1 MKITRYAMML
11 AAATGLLS
19 ACQKLDEVKAY
30 DPDKVVAP
38 VLHALPGEIV
48 ITPDNMGSTQTF
60 TWDAADFGVRTQI
73 NYSIEASYNDGAK
86 LVLFTGMNGTS
97 SEQTYESLNNIL
109 ALSVEDGGL
118 GVPSGEPTD
127 VDFYISATIGTDFE
141 KFYSAPATVRMTVT
155 TAERTY
161 PQVWVIGDYCGW
173 NFDNAQGLFCFSG
186 DEVTYEAIVD
196 LGEKAA
202 NGFKLSGEAG
212 WNDACN
218 WGTDGDA
225 AAPETEAP
233 SITLISSGGS
243 GNIMVY
249 SKRFYRF
256 VFDRSTLT
264 LSNKLSFNSMGII
277 GDATPGGWDTD
288 TEMNFDTQKQRFWVD
303 VTLTAGE
310 FKFRADNDWA
320 INFGGADGRLS
331 QNGDNIKAT
340 AGNYRVYATLN
351 NSAEITYEL
360 NAGDYGTG
368 GGEEPDPGPE
378 KADWY
383 IHGQTVATPDWG
395 PTAMESASSNI
406 VAYKAAGVE
415 VAANSEFLFK
425 SGDESQWIGADAA
438 FAGSSPY
445 TCTIGSAFKV
455 SADKVNAV
463 IAEAGTYDYWLLP
476 EAGRAYVMAAGG
488 SRLLDLRTDAGAWSL
503 TQSDNTAW
511 CTPALTSGKTSTSF
525 AVTAIANESS
535 KRSATLTFT
544 APGCDPVVVTVTQSG
559 DASQDFE
566 GEQVVAQ
573 PDAWDN
579 RKRADISYQLL
590 VYSFA
595 DGNGDKVG
603 DLPGLT
609 RRLDYIDA
617 LGASA
622 VWLSPIHPAASYHGY
637 DVLDYEAVNPA
648 FGTDADLRAFI
659 DAAHARGI
667 RVYLDYVLNHTGKD
681 HPWFKS
687 AAASEGSPYRDRY
700 IFSEDPQAD
709 IAAGRIDQIATEGAA
724 GYDAGQWFS
733 TDTGAGAAGRFK
745 FVLDWTNADSPTVT
759 VTETT
764 DAADA
769 DNTQGGADDK
779 YLYFGNGTSK
789 RFYARGGNS
798 YELTLDFDSDWG
810 FLVRTSTTSWAA
822 GTKYGA
828 PDNRTIIRFGE
839 PFTLMSNR
847 SADPANV
854 QFSLPTMYHSHFWT
868 AAFADLNYGKAA
880 EAEQS
885 RAFKAVAE
893 AADKWVRMGVDGFR
907 LDAVKHIYHNAYNDE
922 NPTFLKKFYDRMN
935 ETYKAA
941 GGEGDFYM
949 VGEMLDEADKA
960 APYYR
965 GLPALFEFT
974 FWYKLKWALQNGI
987 GCYFVKDILDVQPLY
1002 AQYRSDYIEA
1012 TKLSNHDEDRT
1023 GSDLGQSVEKMKVAA
1038 AVLLTAQG
1046 APYIYQGEE
1055 LGYWGTK
1062 SNGDEYVRTPIL
1074 WDKAGNELASGSL
1087 SGKIDMQMLTAA
1099 ISVEAQADD
1108 DGSLLNLYRTFARL
1122 RNTYPVL
1129 AQGKMVK
1136 HPVYNDG
1143 NTSQQSIAA
1152 WYRELDGERMLVVHN
1167 FGQETQILTLTDQ
1180 PDKAVGVS
1188 GEVKLQRGDASSK
1201 LLMGAWSSVVFAL

>member
-86 LVLFTGMNGTS
+86 LVLFTGMDGTS

-141 KFYSAPATVRMTVT
+141 KFYSAPVTVRMTVT

-161 PQVWVIGDYCGW
+161 PRIWVIGDYCGW

-196 LGEKAA
+196 FGEKAA

-303 VTLTAGE
+303 VTLSAGE
-310 FKFRADNDWA
+310 FKFRADNDWT

-360 NAGDYGTG
+360 NAGDYGAG

-406 VAYKAAGVE
+406 VA
-415 VAANSEFLFK
+415 
-425 SGDESQWIGADAA
+425 
-438 FAGSSPY
+438 
-445 TCTIGSAFKV
+445 
-455 SADKVNAV
+455 
-463 IAEAGTYDYWLLP
+463 
-476 EAGRAYVMAAGG
+476 
-488 SRLLDLRTDAGAWSL
+488 
-503 TQSDNTAW
+503 
-511 CTPALTSGKTSTSF
+511 
-525 AVTAIANESS
+525 
-535 KRSATLTFT
+535 
-544 APGCDPVVVTVTQSG
+544 
-559 DASQDFE
+559 
-566 GEQVVAQ
+566 
-573 PDAWDN
+573 
-579 RKRADISYQLL
+579 
-590 VYSFA
+590 
-595 DGNGDKVG
+595 
-603 DLPGLT
+603 
-609 RRLDYIDA
+609 
-617 LGASA
+617 
-622 VWLSPIHPAASYHGY
+622 
-637 DVLDYEAVNPA
+637 
-648 FGTDADLRAFI
+648 
-659 DAAHARGI
+659 
-667 RVYLDYVLNHTGKD
+667 
-681 HPWFKS
+681 
-687 AAASEGSPYRDRY
+687 
-700 IFSEDPQAD
+700 
-709 IAAGRIDQIATEGAA
+709 
-724 GYDAGQWFS
+724 
-733 TDTGAGAAGRFK
+733 
-745 FVLDWTNADSPTVT
+745 
-759 VTETT
+759 
-764 DAADA
+764 
-769 DNTQGGADDK
+769 
-779 YLYFGNGTSK
+779 
-789 RFYARGGNS
+789 
-798 YELTLDFDSDWG
+798 
-810 FLVRTSTTSWAA
+810 
-822 GTKYGA
+822 
-828 PDNRTIIRFGE
+828 
-839 PFTLMSNR
+839 
-847 SADPANV
+847 
-854 QFSLPTMYHSHFWT
+854 
-868 AAFADLNYGKAA
+868 
-880 EAEQS
+880 
-885 RAFKAVAE
+885 
-893 AADKWVRMGVDGFR
+893 
-907 LDAVKHIYHNAYNDE
+907 
-922 NPTFLKKFYDRMN
+922 
-935 ETYKAA
+935 YKAA

-1201 LLMGAWSSVVFAL
+1201 LLMGAWSSVVFTL